1 MVSFERI
8 QGFVVPIFCLGIGN
22 SSNFFPSSVS
32 TMEFLDFL
40 LSSCSILTRPLLS
53 SCLTAREV
61 RAGSLATAQDIS
73 SWDTPLIPC
82 ISPANRARSTG
93 YSLAP
98 TPYCFIV
105 LVSVFFSSIDMRAM
119 TRENTK
125 GMVSMCAFSLSCMRR
140 GWCRFAYSLTYQLIL
155 LQNTPN
161 SLICQYNKISESCG
175 VMHYSVF

>member
-1 MVSFERI
+1 MVSFECI

-22 SSNFFPSSVS
+22 SSNFFSFVCQHDGVS
-32 TMEFLDFL
+32 GFSALVL
-40 LSSCSILTRPLLS
+40 LYLNETFAL

-161 SLICQYNKISESCG
+161 SLTCQYYKISGSCG